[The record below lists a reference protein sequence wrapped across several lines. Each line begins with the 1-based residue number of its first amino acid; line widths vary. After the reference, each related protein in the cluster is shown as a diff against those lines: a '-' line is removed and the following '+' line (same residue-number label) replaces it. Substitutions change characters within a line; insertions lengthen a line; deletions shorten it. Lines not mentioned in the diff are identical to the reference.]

1 MKVKFQTV
9 AAGPDF
15 SAKVGD
21 VLDLDEHTAE
31 LLIEAGAVVKVV
43 VKISKPSEVLKPVIA
58 KPVQPKVAEPEPEPV
73 IAAVAEHPVKKLA
86 ISDEA
91 SETKPRRRRRK
102 KK

>member
-58 KPVQPKVAEPEPEPV
+58 KPVQPKVAEPEPV